1 MTTLNTHQKKYK
13 KLLFI
18 INSGI
23 FLFDHYQRYELN
35 NFEKRGLE
43 VYVLDLS
50 KISLTNLKKKDQRLN
65 NIKFILIKNYDH
77 WKKIISKFDPKETI
91 VWKEIIITNFTMLK
105 ISYYLN
111 SFNTFRIEVPLGGNV
126 PRKKF
131 WLFSYK
137 NSVKKIILTIYNL
150 RFLMFHNFRKK
161 IFFFLYFPKNERIIK
176 VHSFDYNKTL
186 TFQKKF
192 KSEKKRY
199 CVYLEGPYPISKG
212 DIKIFQLPEPF
223 SKKKWLK
230 SLNNFFDFIE
240 KELFTKVII
249 HAHPKSTHYGKKNY
263 YNNRQIIRDRLVE
276 LVKNSQFV
284 ILLTSTGFIVATIF
298 NKPTVSIISNEIINS
313 NYLRELKSYE
323 NFHEVTGVKLVNIDN
338 ALEKNKFIKLLKNN
352 KKKYNLFKKKAYLKK
367 MKKLSNFDIIYNK
380 VFK

>member
-1 MTTLNTHQKKYK
+1 MTTLNSHQKKYK
-13 KLLFI
+13 KILFI

-35 NFEKRGLE
+35 NFKKKNLE

-50 KISLTNLKKKDQRLN
+50 KISLTNLKKKDPRLN
-65 NIKFILIKNYDH
+65 NIKFVLIKNYEH
-77 WKKIISKFDPKETI
+77 WKKIISKFDPKDTI
-91 VWKEIIITNFTMLK
+91 VWKEIIITNLTMLK

-111 SFNTFRIEVPLGGNV
+111 NFNTFRIEIPSGGNV
-126 PRKKF
+126 PRIKF

-137 NSVKKIILTIYNL
+137 NSVKKIIYTIYNL
-150 RFLMFHNFRKK
+150 RFLVFHNFRKK
-161 IFFFLYFPKNERIIK
+161 FFFFLYFPKNEKIIK

-186 TFQKKF
+186 TFQKKLNLQ
-192 KSEKKRY
+192 KRRY
-199 CVYLEGPYPISKG
+199 CVYLESPHPISKG
-212 DIKIFQLPEPF
+212 DIKIYRLPEPF
-223 SKKKWLK
+223 SKRKWLK

-249 HAHPKSTHYGKKNY
+249 HAHPKNTHYGKKNY

-323 NFHEVTGVKLVNIDN
+323 NFREVTGVKLVNIDN
-338 ALEKNKFIKLLKNN
+338 ALEKNKFIKLLKIN
-352 KKKYNLFKKKAYLKK
+352 KKKYNLFKKNVFLKEK
-367 MKKLSNFDIIYNK
+367 KKLSNFDIIYNE